1 MEHCEQIH
9 NIQNILKRVFEFR
22 FSIVMNIAAMR
33 WFGTKEKSSQ
43 GTLRTLDIAI
53 KIKRGVVEFNC
64 IYQD

>member
-1 MEHCEQIH
+1 MEHGEQIH
-9 NIQNILKRVFEFR
+9 TKHIDNVFLSLYVY
-22 FSIVMNIAAMR
+22 SIVMNIAAMR